1 MLRDTV
7 LKRKETDFKERCLV
21 AEGAS
26 HGVSGEEEGDLY
38 GGRFLMGTQK
48 VFIKKRKLQ
57 VLLNVH

>member
-38 GGRFLMGTQK
+38 GGRF
-48 VFIKKRKLQ
+48 FIGAVRHQ
-57 VLLNVH
+57 